1 MKVVE
6 KAPARPALVLLPRIP
21 TCPSI
26 IHALVQILDSYFF
39 NGLSS
44 LSQKLHA
51 TQKTQ
56 LTTHNPHKYHANAN
70 DHGRR
75 RCPHLTTFPWSYG
88 H

>member
-1 MKVVE
+1 MEATDDSGRESSGAAGAGTTATVSY
-6 KAPARPALVLLPRIP
+6 

-26 IHALVQILDSYFF
+26 IHALIQILDSYFY

-56 LTTHNPHKYHANAN
+56 LTTHNPHKYHANAISP
-70 DHGRR
+70 G
-75 RCPHLTTFPWSYG
+75 
-88 H
+88 